1 MATAKRSKSFVA
13 KPDGVGGLIIP
24 DDAVA
29 YLETT
34 GTKLTMT
41 IDGVE
46 YPAIR
51 YGLKTYPVIKTPQG
65 WTIGGEIATQQHA
78 KNVTEKRA
86 TPRFHKFKAKHRG
99 AHA

>member
-29 YLETT
+29 YLENTT
-34 GTKLTMT
+34 KSTMM

-46 YPAIR
+46 YLAIR
-51 YGLKTYPVIKTPQG
+51 YGRKTYPVVKTPQG
-65 WTIGGEIATQQHA
+65 WTIGGEIANQQHQ
-78 KNVTEKRA
+78 KNVELLRA
-86 TPRFHKFKAKHRG
+86 PTSQSIN
-99 AHA
+99 